1 MQVRDLSWNEHVSRR
16 FNHPLLPRSI
26 RGVIV
31 GKSGC
36 GKTILLLNLLLRSG
50 WLDYNKLAVFGKS
63 LFQPEYRILKKA
75 FEEKLPKEAIM
86 RLFDLRDEVMKL
98 DVSPSA
104 LVEEW
109 AKEIQNKSDIECGF
123 YESSEDVPDPSEMNS
138 SNKNLMIFD
147 DLLLEKQNKCESYY
161 IRGRHSNVDCFYLSQ
176 NYFKLP
182 RQTIRETQIS
192 YVYFPKTLKISTI
205 STTITSVRTCQRS
218 NLEVYV
224 KRLGKILTGLSLSI
238 SLVKRTTGSTG
249 KISTSFISYKKYRVH
264 TKMEELL
271 AKICKNTEP
280 KGSRQIVVRSNK
292 TRFNTR
298 FNPPMQLDKNK
309 KYEMALVNLE
319 TYYSFPNIDASNN
332 YFRYSHDGGTT
343 WVDIFIPEGSYDI
356 VDINDTIQQKM
367 RQNGHY
373 DRVNEDYYITISA
386 NANTLKAV
394 MILIIITKLILDKPT
409 PFLACWDSI
418 TLFTP
423 QTIKSLKM

>member
-36 GKTILLLNLLLRSG
+36 GKTTLLLNLLLRSG

-109 AKEIQNKSDIECGF
+109 AKEIQNKSDIECSF

-182 RQTIRETQIS
+182 RQTIRENANFICL
-192 YVYFPKTLKISTI
+192 FPQDSKNINHIYNDHVSQDMSKEQL
-205 STTITSVRTCQRS
+205 RS
-218 NLEVYV
+218 LCKKAWEDSHGFVV
-224 KRLGKILTGLSLSI
+224 IDLSSKKN
-238 SLVKRTTGSTG
+238 SG
-249 KISTSFISYKKYRVH
+249 KYR
-264 TKMEELL
+264 
-271 AKICKNTEP
+271 KNFDE
-280 KGSRQIVVRSNK
+280 
-292 TRFNTR
+292 F
-298 FNPPMQLDKNK
+298 
-309 KYEMALVNLE
+309 
-319 TYYSFPNIDASNN
+319 
-332 YFRYSHDGGTT
+332 YF
-343 WVDIFIPEGSYDI
+343 I
-356 VDINDTIQQKM
+356 
-367 RQNGHY
+367 
-373 DRVNEDYYITISA
+373 
-386 NANTLKAV
+386 
-394 MILIIITKLILDKPT
+394 
-409 PFLACWDSI
+409 
-418 TLFTP
+418 
-423 QTIKSLKM
+423 